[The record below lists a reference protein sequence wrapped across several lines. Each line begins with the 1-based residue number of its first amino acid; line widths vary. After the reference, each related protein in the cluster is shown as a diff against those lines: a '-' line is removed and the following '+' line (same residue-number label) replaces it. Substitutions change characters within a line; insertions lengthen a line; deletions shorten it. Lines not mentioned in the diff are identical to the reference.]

1 MDEVRSEKGEA
12 NMDFQEEAIEL
23 LRKIREQQEEHHQEW
38 KSAVEEAKLEQQKA
52 QEEVNKVGRSASR
65 KVWVYFCAVIV
76 IFLIFSFGERMLF
89 RISDFLTGNRYE
101 KQSFLQQGKHYE
113 AQSWID
119 RNQNISPLAGNR
131 FNTKEES
138 MQFIEK
144 LYEAGAEGVYV
155 VNVYEDEMTL
165 KDEGGPYADS
175 LVLILPNEKEKRKML
190 FNIYAQ
196 ESKRE
201 GFDSESDYGQR
212 ELFFWWD

>member
-1 MDEVRSEKGEA
+1 
-12 NMDFQEEAIEL
+12 MDFQEEAIEL

-38 KSAVEEAKLEQQKA
+38 QSAVENAKTEQRKA
-52 QEEVNKVGRSASR
+52 QEEVNKVGKSASR
-65 KVWVYFCAVIV
+65 KVWVYFGAVIV
-76 IFLIFSFGERMLF
+76 IFLIFSTGKSLIF
-89 RISDFLTGNRYE
+89 RLSDFLTGNRYE
-101 KQSFLQQGKHYE
+101 QYSFMQQGKHYE
-113 AQSWID
+113 AQSWIS

-131 FNTKEES
+131 FSTKEEAI
-138 MQFIEK
+138 QFIEK

-175 LVLILPNEKEKRKML
+175 LVVILPNEKEKREML

-196 ESKRE
+196 ESKKE
-201 GFDSESDYGQR
+201 GFDSESDYGQK